1 MTTKIATAISLVDQI
16 GVAAGKVWKV
26 LHKDGPLSV
35 AKLVETVELNRD
47 LVMQAIGWLAREGK
61 LHITETKR
69 GRFLSLSELANGN
82 SKT

>member
-1 MTTKIATAISLVDQI
+1 MSIKTSSTLVDQI
-16 GVAAGKVWKV
+16 GDASGIVWHA

-61 LHITETKR
+61 LQITETKR
-69 GRFLSLSELANGN
+69 GRFLALSERVQGN